1 MVLSSR
7 QLTPDRKQIAP
18 VPLSIL
24 PSRQEVQT
32 HGMPCTYSG
41 GKSKWHDGL
50 GTDSKIC
57 EKEPSRADVWRHV
70 ALQERYEL
78 EEII

>member
-1 MVLSSR
+1 
-7 QLTPDRKQIAP
+7 
-18 VPLSIL
+18 
-24 PSRQEVQT
+24 
-32 HGMPCTYSG
+32 MPCTYSG